1 MARQTV
7 TIKELAKELGVSKS
21 TVSRAL
27 RDSSEIGPETKKR
40 VLELARARNYSPNP
54 FALSLLNRRTY
65 SIGVI
70 VPDIAN
76 PFFSSVIGG
85 IEDVAYQRGYQV
97 MIYQSHETYERE
109 LACTRHIASRR
120 ADGVLISISSS
131 TKDNEHFRE
140 LADHSIPVVFF
151 DRAVEEIQTHKV
163 LVDDYGGAY
172 NATEHLI
179 NQGCRKIAHVGGHTN
194 LAISRNRAQG
204 YKDALIRNGLEV
216 RDEWII
222 TGEFGH
228 ETGYHA
234 AYQLMAL
241 KQRPDAIFAASD
253 RIAIGVHSALRQL
266 GYKMPEEVALMG
278 FSDLAISSLLDPPLS
293 TMVQPTFEMGR
304 QSAELILD
312 LIESKKPPILF
323 ETRVLKPALMIR
335 KSSQKKLHA
344 SHETQ

>member
-1 MARQTV
+1 MGRQSV
-7 TIKELAKELGVSKS
+7 TIKELAKELGISKS

-27 RDSSEIGPETKKR
+27 RDSPEIGAETKKR

-97 MIYQSHETYERE
+97 MIYQSHEAYERE
-109 LACTRHIASRR
+109 LSCTRHIAARR
-120 ADGVLISISSS
+120 ADGVLISVSSS
-131 TKDNEHFRE
+131 TRDHEHLKE
-140 LADHSIPVVFF
+140 LAENSIPVVFF
-151 DRAVEEIQTHKV
+151 DRAVDEIQTHKV
-163 LVDDYGGAY
+163 LVDDYEGSY
-172 NATEHLI
+172 KATQHLI
-179 NQGCRKIAHVGGHTN
+179 QEGCRKIAHIGGNTN
-194 LAISRNRAQG
+194 LTISRSRAQG
-204 YKDALIRNGLEV
+204 YKDALITHGLEV
-216 RDEWII
+216 RDEWIL
-222 TGEFGH
+222 TGEFRH
-228 ETGYHA
+228 ETGYNA

-253 RIAIGVHSALRQL
+253 RIAIGAHAALRHL
-266 GYKMPEEVALMG
+266 GYRMPEEVALMG

-293 TMVQPTFEMGR
+293 TMVQPTFEMG
-304 QSAELILD
+304 QQAAELILD

-323 ETRVLKPALMIR
+323 ETRVLKPELMIR
-335 KSSQKKLHA
+335 KSSQKKSQLL
-344 SHETQ
+344 SGV